1 MLKKVNKINNETN
14 FLMDSSRRIGQINM
28 VPVEMLELN
37 KMNYFASADTPE
49 SIESLADEIRDTGGI
64 KQPLVA
70 YKSGEKYTL
79 ISGERRTKATLLN
92 IERYP
97 ETAQRTVPVEII
109 EKPGDDIEERNLLNI
124 YNETRKPTNS
134 MVLWQTYNL
143 VIQWR
148 DLKERN
154 LHPKGNGAKRKY
166 FANKLQLGEKKSDL
180 LYSLVEKEIIPLLL
194 EKYPDR
200 SYKEYSYDEFLEA
213 TKEVKEKQNKNS
225 DTDES
230 EQRKKEEEENN
241 DDMKEYLKKLGKY
254 ASNVLDRKISIND
267 KKISISYEY
276 DPDLRDLKNLWG
288 LLGLGHMP
296 DAITLEEGSSWT
308 L

>member
-70 YKSGEKYTL
+70 YKNGEKYML

-148 DLKERN
+148 ELRERN

-200 SYKEYSYDEFLEA
+200 SYKEYSYDEFMEA
-213 TKEVKEKQNKNS
+213 TKKVHEKQNKNS
-225 DTDES
+225 ETDES

-254 ASNVLDRKISIND
+254 AGNVLGRKISIND

-276 DPDLRDLKNLWG
+276 DPDLIDLKELWE

-296 DAITLEEGSSWT
+296 DAITLEEV
-308 L
+308 

>member
-1 MLKKVNKINNETN
+1 MLKRATIAGNNETN
-14 FLMDSSRRIGQINM
+14 FLMDSSRRTGQINM
-28 VPVEMLELN
+28 VPVEMLTFN

-70 YKSGEKYTL
+70 YKNGEKYTL
-79 ISGERRTKATLLN
+79 ISGERRTKAALLN

-109 EKPGDDIEERNLLNI
+109 EKPEDEFEERNLLNI

-143 VIQWR
+143 VINWR
-148 DLKERN
+148 ELKERN
-154 LHPKGNGAKRKY
+154 LHPKGNGAKRKF

-194 EKYPDR
+194 EKYPERD
-200 SYKEYSYDEFLEA
+200 YKDYSYDEFLEA
-213 TKEVKEKQNKNS
+213 AKKVQEKQNKDS

-230 EQRKKEEEENN
+230 EQSKKEPKENN

-254 ASNVLDRKISIND
+254 ASDVSGRKISINN

-276 DPDLRDLKNLWG
+276 DPEMVDLKEIWQ

-296 DAITLEEGSSWT
+296 DVITLEEA
-308 L
+308 